1 MPNDIIQVKYDEL
14 ENIAKMFQAEQERIQ
29 EVRQS
34 VKSKAE
40 ELRHGWIGMGSD
52 AFFEELEGEVLP
64 RVNRLIDALGSSSQ
78 AVYQIIEVMQA
89 AEQEAS
95 GQFNNGGPGM
105 FPGGGMSGPGGAMPG
120 GFNSGGNDGPNM
132 NSPYRRNIP
141 GTNGS
146 VPLFVADITDPNFNM
161 DQFVRDINPDGRP
174 IVVTVHGYGAHDGS
188 VSAGGGYEM
197 SAQWYE
203 QTYGHLPADQRPILI
218 GYAWDATGGPGEGVR
233 EMIGSRLDF
242 DSSNNVGLDDHYA
255 RANHNS
261 LHAGNRFAEMVES
274 INYHHP
280 EANVN
285 VVAHSLGNRVVME
298 GIASGDLQINSYL
311 AVQAAVDLHQV
322 DQGGRYQDVLNP
334 REVYNMGATYSPYDL
349 ALETH
354 EVFRN
359 SDAVGQHADR
369 LADRREIRVYDFGQN
384 PQWNENH
391 YNYHDV
397 TVENGQVQGGDVM
410 NTIRDFFGPD
420 GRGFR

>member
-34 VKSKAE
+34 VKSKADD
-40 ELRHGWIGMGSD
+40 LRHGWIGMGSD

-78 AVYQIIEVMQA
+78 AVYQIMEIMQA

-105 FPGGGMSGPGGAMPG
+105 IPGGGMSGPGGAIPG
-120 GFNSGGNDGPNM
+120 GFSSGGNDGPNM

-188 VSAGGGYEM
+188 VSGGGGYEM

-203 QTYGHLPADQRPILI
+203 QTYGHLPADQRPII
-218 GYAWDATGGPGEGVR
+218 VGYAWDATGGLPEAIDVTLAN
-233 EMIGSRLDF
+233 EFDF
-242 DSSNNVGLDDHYA
+242 DPSTNDGADTHYGWLTKMPYMPAIALPKWSN
-255 RANHNS
+255 RS
-261 LHAGNRFAEMVES
+261 
-274 INYHHP
+274 
-280 EANVN
+280 
-285 VVAHSLGNRVVME
+285 
-298 GIASGDLQINSYL
+298 
-311 AVQAAVDLHQV
+311 
-322 DQGGRYQDVLNP
+322 
-334 REVYNMGATYSPYDL
+334 
-349 ALETH
+349 
-354 EVFRN
+354 
-359 SDAVGQHADR
+359 
-369 LADRREIRVYDFGQN
+369 
-384 PQWNENH
+384 
-391 YNYHDV
+391 
-397 TVENGQVQGGDVM
+397 
-410 NTIRDFFGPD
+410 TIITQKRM
-420 GRGFR
+420 